1 MIQKG
6 DASVTLLLRL
16 PTSLSCLLPCCT
28 NHGAAGVPRE
38 AQVGRGGGGETSQGG
53 ATAGHAQVQEGVKL
67 LSRAK
72 HKHLVQLL
80 GCCREAQEKQVVG
93 MRSSFGAPQEEGKE
107 RIPPHRPL
115 PPFLLSLFLLIHPS
129 SILRGGAG
137 AASGVRVHR
146 RGREVGRDP
155 PCCLPAEPQLPFSF
169 PPFSPHP
176 PSQSTPP
183 PSVSGDA
190 AVSSAPQ
197 ASGAAAGELPG
208 GPGAASGLR
217 VMLLSRAHH
226 KHLLQLLVY
235 EFIGGGKGWNPPA
248 THRTSTSSSFPRSPS
263 PTLSTLPSHLP
274 LCQVM
279 LLSRAR
285 HKHLVQLLGY
295 CREEQEQ
302 LLVYEFIGGG
312 TLSHNLNAPWRA
324 RQNKPPLNWTE
335 RLLVAAGTARAL
347 AYLHDDV
354 SMPFIHR
361 DVKPGNILLDRHVV
375 AKLADFGTSRAVDT
389 SSYSATI
396 QGTAGYCDPD
406 YLKSGQPSK
415 RIDVYSFGIVLLELI
430 TGKSPRGISRP
441 YRFHVQDLLDKKGL
455 AGIVDQSMGIYP
467 EKEVTSVLTLAFKCT
482 DIKNPAARP
491 SMNRVVTELE
501 SVLEPERV
509 LPVTSA
515 VTRQIHHQHDISLSR
530 GVVDERVTE
539 AHNENVQDIGES
551 NNVTVMEEISGEV
564 RQGHDDFRE
573 GGVIGEGGS
582 VELSFD
588 WNLQEGGSG
597 GLGRDRRN
605 ASMVGDPDRPSR
617 FSFRGQAFEDSDRE
631 FDESGVLSYGPIN
644 PA

>member
-1 MIQKG
+1 MGWDGLGWAGMGWDRMAWHGGFAVSNHLGQG
-6 DASVTLLLRL
+6 
-16 PTSLSCLLPCCT
+16 SCG
-28 NHGAAGVPRE
+28 NV
-38 AQVGRGGGGETSQGG
+38 
-53 ATAGHAQVQEGVKL
+53 
-67 LSRAK
+67 
-72 HKHLVQLL
+72 
-80 GCCREAQEKQVVG
+80 
-93 MRSSFGAPQEEGKE
+93 
-107 RIPPHRPL
+107 
-115 PPFLLSLFLLIHPS
+115 
-129 SILRGGAG
+129 
-137 AASGVRVHR
+137 SGVRLDRVR
-146 RGREVGRDP
+146 SGRVGSGWVGSGGVGWVVYRGRLKSGEVVAVKRAK
-155 PCCLPAEPQLPFSF
+155 AERRQDMRKFKK
-169 PPFSPHP
+169 
-176 PSQSTPP
+176 
-183 PSVSGDA
+183 
-190 AVSSAPQ
+190 
-197 ASGAAAGELPG
+197 E
-208 GPGAASGLR
+208 
-217 VMLLSRAHH
+217 
-226 KHLLQLLVY
+226 
-235 EFIGGGKGWNPPA
+235 
-248 THRTSTSSSFPRSPS
+248 
-263 PTLSTLPSHLP
+263 
-274 LCQVM
+274 VM

-530 GVVDERVTE
+530 GVGDERVSE

-551 NNVTVMEEISGEV
+551 NHVTVMEEIRGEV
-564 RQGHDDFRE
+564 QQGHDDIRE

-605 ASMVGDPDRPSR
+605 AALVGDLDRPSR